1 MAMGTSIITGL
12 SEHISNLVILRQVME
27 LILVMPRKE
36 LGTYTEQLDIMLFVP
51 F

>member
-36 LGTYTEQLDIMLFVP
+36 FGTYTEQLDIMLFVP